1 MTKKF
6 IYHDIRWAKV
16 SKLLSLCM
24 IVKNEENV
32 IERCL
37 DSVKDY
43 VDEII
48 IIDTGSTDRTV
59 EIVRRYTGHVYD
71 FQWVNDFSAARNA
84 SIAHATSPWILILDA
99 DEYMLAED
107 LKDLRDFLVSEPPRE
122 DTYYSLPII
131 SYLGDSIQKSNM
143 NESFVPRLFRNH
155 MNMKFERPIHEQIVS
170 AAGLQMRS
178 VHLRQRV
185 YHTGYLAETLEKKDK
200 SSRNLSI
207 LLDMKRTKTFS
218 AYDYFVLGNEYSV
231 LGDSAKAI
239 YNYRRAIRRPV
250 EAIWYTHCLFSLAH
264 EEMKAGHI
272 REAWDLL
279 ENHLSRWGNYPEYHT
294 FKGVILFNL
303 GFFEQAGDC
312 FQSALQISEARSQEN
327 QSFWIMVP
335 ELGSTVPYQYLLK
348 IALIKQD
355 IGQLVY
361 ILTKNLI
368 LNKLDAKSLLSLM
381 DVITAKG
388 SVTELIDILN
398 KVYPDNTNTMT
409 RNLLAKTALL
419 GGHLEAAELFDINNE
434 KQSLFNK
441 GELLRYAILKND
453 RDHYRRTIQTL
464 ENDEALDGKVVKHR
478 LLASVIWP
486 DSFPAT
492 QLALPEDHSYYLYWK
507 SILEMLKKSDIEI
520 SVDLQI
526 YTCDMLTEL
535 FTLRHYETFDEMLN
549 KVVNQPKIINHVAN
563 FFYIKHMD
571 NLSLQYHSYLSE
583 LNALDTASCEH
594 LAYQFINQNECEEG
608 LFFLEQAIELSSE
621 RPHYYILY
629 CLHCSDPE
637 LSKKMM
643 QRFVSMFPQYRRLPM
658 IEHLIRSTQSA

>member
-1 MTKKF
+1 MN
-6 IYHDIRWAKV
+6 
-16 SKLLSLCM
+16 KLLSLCM
-24 IVKNEENV
+24 IVKNEQDV
-32 IERCL
+32 IVRCL
-37 DSVKDY
+37 NSVKPF

-48 IIDTGSTDRTV
+48 IIDTGSTDRTI
-59 EIVRRYTGHVYD
+59 ELAGRYTEHVYH
-71 FQWVNDFSAARNA
+71 FQWINDFSAARNA

-107 LKDLRDFLVSEPPRE
+107 LKDLRIFLISEPPKE

-143 NESFVPRLFRNH
+143 NESFVPRLFPND

-170 AAGLQMRS
+170 ADGIPMRS
-178 VHLRQRV
+178 VHLNQRV

-398 KVYPDNTNTMT
+398 KVYPDQSDIMT

-434 KQSLFNK
+434 KQNLFNK

-453 RDHYRRTIQTL
+453 RDHYRRTIRTL
-464 ENDEALDGKVVKHR
+464 ENDEALEDKVVKHR

-486 DSFPAT
+486 DSFPTAE
-492 QLALPEDHSYYLYWK
+492 LALPEDHAYYSYRK
-507 SILEMLKKSDIEI
+507 SIVEMLTPSDAAMSENLEI
-520 SVDLQI
+520 HVCDL
-526 YTCDMLTEL
+526 LTEL

-549 KVVNQPKIINHVAN
+549 KMVNRPKIVNHVAN

-571 NLSLQYHSYLSE
+571 DLSLHYYSYLSE
-583 LNALDTASCEH
+583 QNALDVTSCEH
-594 LAYQFINQNECEEG
+594 LAYQFINRNEREEA
-608 LFFLEQAIELSSE
+608 LFFLEQAIELSPE

-629 CLHCSDPE
+629 CLHGSDSE

-643 QRFVSMFPQYRRLPM
+643 ERFITTCPQYRLPM
-658 IEHLIRSTQSA
+658 IEHLIRSTQAV